1 MGLKITMVRSEN
13 DSSKQGSVEERTLK
27 VRSSTWS
34 NSSAMIDGMGGR
46 ERWTRSFRWSRDC
59 KSWAWRK
66 R

>member
-34 NSSAMIDGMGGR
+34 NSSGND
-46 ERWTRSFRWSRDC
+46 
-59 KSWAWRK
+59 
-66 R
+66 